1 MMSFAQV
8 AKRSA
13 SAGMRKQLLVS
24 RSLRTSAP
32 SSALSKFSMP
42 AMSPTM
48 TEGGI
53 ASWKLKEG
61 DSYAAGDVLVEIET
75 DKATIDVE
83 AQDDGILAKI
93 IVQDGA
99 KGIAV
104 GTPIAIIGEE
114 GDDISGADK
123 LASEDSGSSQP
134 SSSSSSSSSTPSSS
148 QSSEGTSS
156 SSSKSAQKQEEDAPK
171 EQQQDLKKQSEQQGK
186 TPSLGTPAD
195 ETKYGS
201 GNAGTE
207 GQKVPELSGQSGDK
221 PKFFASPIA
230 RKIALEKG
238 IPLSQVKGTG
248 PEGRITKSDV
258 EKFKGGSAS
267 SSSSAAA
274 TTPTS
279 GATATPGK
287 PAPAAPAEYEDIPTS
302 NMRKTIGKRLTE
314 SKQTL
319 PHYYLTVEVNMDR
332 LLKLREMFNKAGEG
346 KTKLSVNDFIV
357 KAASLALAE
366 VPEANSAWLGD
377 VIRQYK
383 KADICVAVATP
394 NGLITPIIKD
404 VGSKGLATIS
414 AETKSL
420 ASKARDGKLKPE
432 EYQGGTFTISN
443 LGMFGVDNFTAI
455 INPPQSCILAIGKT
469 STKLELD
476 ESSPKGFKTVQIM
489 KATLSSDHRTVDGAV
504 GAKWLKAF
512 KEYMEQPLTFML

>member
-13 SAGMRKQLLVS
+13 SVGLRKQMLVS

-32 SSALSKFSMP
+32 CSALSKFSMP

-93 IVQDGA
+93 IVNDGA

-104 GTPIAIIGEE
+104 GEPIAIIGEE
-114 GDDISGADK
+114 GDDLSGADK
-123 LASEDSGSSQP
+123 LASEGGESSAP
-134 SSSSSSSSSTPSSS
+134 P
-148 QSSEGTSS
+148 
-156 SSSKSAQKQEEDAPK
+156 QKKEEDAPK
-171 EQQQDLKKQSEQQGK
+171 EQQQESKKESSESK

-207 GQKVPELSGQSGDK
+207 GQKVPELVGQGEK
-221 PKFFASPIA
+221 PKFFASPLA

-238 IPLSQVKGTG
+238 IPLSEIKGTG
-248 PEGRITKSDV
+248 PEGRIVKADV
-258 EKFKGGSAS
+258 EKYKGGSS
-267 SSSSAAA
+267 SSAA

-287 PAPAAPAEYEDIPTS
+287 AAPAAPAEYEDIPTS

-314 SKQTL
+314 SKQQL

-404 VGSKGLATIS
+404 VGAKGLATIS
-414 AETKSL
+414 AETKQL

-443 LGMFGVDNFTAI
+443 LGMFGIDNFTAI

-469 STKLELD
+469 STKLELAPED
-476 ESSPKGFKTVQIM
+476 PKGFKTVQVM

-512 KEYMEQPLTFML
+512 KDYMEQPLTFML